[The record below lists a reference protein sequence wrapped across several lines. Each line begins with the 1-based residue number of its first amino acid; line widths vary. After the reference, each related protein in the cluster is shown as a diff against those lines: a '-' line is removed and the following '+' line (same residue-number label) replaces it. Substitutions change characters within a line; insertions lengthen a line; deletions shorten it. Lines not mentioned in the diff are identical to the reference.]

1 MFGTVK
7 NQGRWLLLLL
17 TTLDS
22 NKNDTKTERNVQ
34 TEGKRAVLCN
44 INIME
49 KERGNPTY
57 LLSRIDHR
65 LIIMRETVF
74 KVQSDSDKVLCSRNA
89 PRSCIHCLVESKPGS
104 PDFPVCSGCRCVRYC
119 VRPELILQPR
129 LTKKNRVANTKLPI
143 GLCIKHFVNSKE

>member
-7 NQGRWLLLLL
+7 NQGRWLLLTALWIL
-17 TTLDS
+17 IKTTQRL
-22 NKNDTKTERNVQ
+22 K
-34 TEGKRAVLCN
+34 GKCGLRGN

-57 LLSRIDHR
+57 LLSRYRSQIDHS
-65 LIIMRETVF
+65 MRETVF

-89 PRSCIHCLVESKPGS
+89 PRSCIHCLVESKPGF
-104 PDFPVCSGCRCVRYC
+104 PDFSVCSGCRSVRYC

-129 LTKKNRVANTKLPI
+129 LTKKNRVVNTKLPI